1 MSVIPISRIF
11 IGKDMESRLVHASEI
26 GDLSTVKKLLKFKVN
41 PNARD
46 ESGMS
51 ALTKACDGIKH
62 VVFMFEIK
70 QNLSC
75 SS

>member
-11 IGKDMESRLVHASEI
+11 IGKDMESRLVYASEI

-46 ESGMS
+46 EYQSTERSNRARFFNGDILNDWFS
-51 ALTKACDGIKH
+51 
-62 VVFMFEIK
+62 
-70 QNLSC
+70 N
-75 SS
+75 